1 MYPSYPSYTRHTNL
15 SIRFAV
21 PDQHVVMS
29 ILRHCEDE
37 NNMRFRAAG
46 NTLYPRVRQLARL
59 MSRHR
64 IQLATINTHELGIT
78 LFLPPPPCPPPKSTL
93 AKLFP
98 RFRRPKTFT
107 PRLETIDE
115 GPEGNIS
122 KEKWITLYEYI
133 PIDWKRRAMYVVSEE
148 CYGSIRLHV

>member
-64 IQLATINTHELGIT
+64 IQLATINTHELSFYHHRRVHP
-78 LFLPPPPCPPPKSTL
+78 LNQPWRSSSL
-93 AKLFP
+93 ASEDQRHL
-98 RFRRPKTFT
+98 RP
-107 PRLETIDE
+107 
-115 GPEGNIS
+115 G
-122 KEKWITLYEYI
+122 
-133 PIDWKRRAMYVVSEE
+133 WKRSMRVQKGIYRKKNGLPCMNIYPLIGNGVR
-148 CYGSIRLHV
+148 CT